1 MELLQLFYFRE
12 TAKTENMTEAAGI
25 LHVTQPSLSKAI
37 DSPAGRKSGLRELEK
52 ETFIYTTSEC
62 GFRETI
68 SHFCRQASFEPEISC
83 EYTTPEVTCGF
94 VETGLGV
101 AFLPEYLSAMEYTR
115 KVSWIPVKEPVMK
128 RSIWIAWN
136 TTCYLSEAAR
146 SFRQFVLDYFSSSP
160 PENTTDT

>member
-1 MELLQLFYFRE
+1 MELLQLFLFQRDG
-12 TAKTENMTEAAGI
+12 ENRKYDGSCRNSACHAA
-25 LHVTQPSLSKAI
+25 LAEQSHRL
-37 DSPAGRKSGLRELEK
+37 AGRKEVRLRELEK

-101 AFLPEYLSAMEYTR
+101 TFHALSQSVMEYTR

-128 RSIWIAWN
+128 RSIWIEWN